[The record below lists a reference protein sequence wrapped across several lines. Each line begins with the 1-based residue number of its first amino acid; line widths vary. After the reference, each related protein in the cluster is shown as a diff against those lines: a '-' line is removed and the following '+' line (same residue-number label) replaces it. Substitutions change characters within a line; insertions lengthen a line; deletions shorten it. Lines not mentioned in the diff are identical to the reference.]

1 MASLKKGVFIAVLI
15 VIGAIEIV
23 LYWNTHLFHR
33 AKEKIKDTEKKI
45 EVLERANLFY
55 PYNDLI
61 YYELGKA
68 YFDLGI
74 KNISRKEVRE
84 TYLRES
90 LQNYIRF
97 LQINPASPFGHF
109 NFAQS
114 LLYMSYVA
122 PTSDI
127 DYFKEYKKAALLTG
141 HHSEIFYEVGKILF
155 SRWEWLSEEERDFT
169 LEIIKKTLK
178 RKERNKLRGLLH
190 IWEMNVKGYDVM
202 DRILPEDSD
211 VYRLYAQF
219 LGEKSLSTEVRQQKL
234 AQAEFIDYEKA
245 RVMYDSGQYKFKYYR
260 LKEASNHFR
269 SSLNLLKKINFYQ
282 DLTDQILINPLEFK
296 ELQKLL
302 YLSLAKC
309 GIEQNEDSEKV
320 EEYLYSYLFLEDK
333 LMNIKELES
342 YLKDKGLLENKLEAS
357 FDDLKQLSFQI
368 LLSFRQSRYRDIMR
382 VGSLLQQSFII
393 IPEDKKKDY
402 MHILQIIG
410 DSFFKSDY
418 LYDAEE
424 FYKKALEIEPDN
436 LSTLARL
443 LRIYERLN
451 KVREFQVIDT
461 RIEEKLS
468 PREIVDK
475 DVMIEKG
482 KRFSYTLAFGG
493 RKVILNLRF
502 RRNLRGVDPLIAV
515 FFNGKVVW
523 EDYLSDD
530 TISVSLDTE
539 DGDNILVVMP
549 VNKTVRLVK
558 VGYY

>member
-1 MASLKKGVFIAVLI
+1 MASLKKGVFIAILI

-23 LYWNTHLFHR
+23 LYWNTHLFHQ
-33 AKEKIKDTEKKI
+33 AKEKIKDTERKI

-90 LQNYIRF
+90 LQNYVRF

-114 LLYMSYVA
+114 LLYMSYVT

-169 LEIIKKTLK
+169 LEIIKKTLR
-178 RKERNKLRGLLH
+178 RKERNKLMALLH
-190 IWEMNVKGYDVM
+190 TWEMNVKSYDVM
-202 DRILPEDSD
+202 DRILPVDSD

-245 RVMYDSGQYKFKYYR
+245 RMMYDNGQYKFKYYQ

-282 DLTDQILINPLEFK
+282 DLTDQILINHLEFE

-320 EEYLYSYLFLEDK
+320 EDYLYSYLSLEDK

-342 YLKDKGLLENKLEAS
+342 YLKDKGLIESKLEGS

-368 LLSFRQSRYRDIMR
+368 LLSFKQSRYRDIMK

-402 MHILQIIG
+402 MKILQIIG
-410 DSFFKSDY
+410 DSFFKSDFM
-418 LYDAEE
+418 YDAEE
-424 FYKKALEIEPDN
+424 FFQKALEIEPDN
-436 LSTLARL
+436 LSTLSGL
-443 LRIYERLN
+443 LQIYERLN

-461 RIEEKLS
+461 RIEKRLS
-468 PREIVDK
+468 PREIADQ
-475 DVMIEKG
+475 DIIIEKG
-482 KRFSYTLAFGG
+482 KRYSYTLAFGG

-502 RRNLRGVDPLIAV
+502 RRNLRGADPLIAV
-515 FFNGKVVW
+515 FFNRKVVW
-523 EDYLSDD
+523 EDYSSDD
-530 TISVSLDTE
+530 TISVSLDTKV
-539 DGDNILVVMP
+539 GDNVLVVMP
-549 VNKTVRLVK
+549 VNTTVRLVK

>member
-114 LLYMSYVA
+114 LLYMSYVT

-178 RKERNKLRGLLH
+178 RKERNKLRALLH

-211 VYRLYAQF
+211 VYRMYAQF

-342 YLKDKGLLENKLEAS
+342 YLKDKGLLKNKLEAS

-393 IPEDKKKDY
+393 IPEDKKKEY
-402 MHILQIIG
+402 MNILQIIG

-424 FYKKALEIEPDN
+424 FYQKALEIEPDN

-461 RIEEKLS
+461 RMEKRLS
-468 PREIVDK
+468 PREVADQ
-475 DVMIEKG
+475 DVVIEKS

-502 RRNLRGVDPLIAV
+502 RRNLRGVDPLIAI

-539 DGDNILVVMP
+539 VGDNILVVMP

>member
-114 LLYMSYVA
+114 LLYMSYVT

-178 RKERNKLRGLLH
+178 RKERNKLRALLH

-211 VYRLYAQF
+211 VYRMYAQF

-393 IPEDKKKDY
+393 IPEDKKKEY
-402 MHILQIIG
+402 MNILQIIG

-424 FYKKALEIEPDN
+424 FYQKALEIEPDN

-461 RIEEKLS
+461 RMEKRLS
-468 PREIVDK
+468 PREVADQ
-475 DVMIEKG
+475 DVVIEKS

-502 RRNLRGVDPLIAV
+502 RRNLRGVDPLIAI

-523 EDYLSDD
+523 EDYLRDD
-530 TISVSLDTE
+530 AISVSLDT
-539 DGDNILVVMP
+539 DVGDNILVVMP
-549 VNKTVRLVK
+549 VNTTVRLIK